1 MIIFMIV
8 WNSLSKQG
16 WAGDWWLHSTV
27 LVIKKP
33 IPFLISYHST
43 VCGGSLNIPHENST
57 ENDGELKRLLA
68 MNFIGRLLLWVTA
81 FNFMDIFVEDSIAI
95 IDIVD
100 YLQLYPGQWWPD

>member
-1 MIIFMIV
+1 
-8 WNSLSKQG
+8 
-16 WAGDWWLHSTV
+16 
-27 LVIKKP
+27 
-33 IPFLISYHST
+33 
-43 VCGGSLNIPHENST
+43 
-57 ENDGELKRLLA
+57 